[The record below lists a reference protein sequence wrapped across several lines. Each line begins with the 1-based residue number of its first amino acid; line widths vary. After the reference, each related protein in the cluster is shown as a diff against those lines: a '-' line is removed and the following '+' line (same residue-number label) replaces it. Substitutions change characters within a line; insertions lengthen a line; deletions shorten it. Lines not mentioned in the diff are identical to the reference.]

1 MLARGAHL
9 WTNHGGLWTWYGR
22 VGPPVDQ
29 LFQKCCLP
37 ARFKPYL
44 TLYWESCSP
53 LPLLQPV
60 LVIIPTSPW
69 RPPFS
74 PQIAQSCSK
83 RSLQKGPSPVTLA
96 ILRGSECASV
106 CPLWAIKG
114 HRYIPTGCQY
124 DAALGRL
131 SIPQRAQAAPPTQL
145 WNFGATLIIA
155 WNTPSLH
162 REASAE

>member
-1 MLARGAHL
+1 MAPTCGPTMVDYGHGMAELAHL
-9 WTNHGGLWTWYGR
+9 KTNYSKNA
-22 VGPPVDQ
+22 VS
-29 LFQKCCLP
+29 LP
-37 ARFKPYL
+37 ALNHTSLFIGNPAL
-44 TLYWESCSP
+44 P
-53 LPLLQPV
+53 PLLQPV

-69 RPPFS
+69 RPPSS

-83 RSLQKGPSPVTLA
+83 RRLQKGPSPVTLA

-162 REASAE
+162 KGLC